1 VRLWN
6 ALRCRIRSLMFRDRR
21 ESELREELQLHLE
34 REIERLQAAGVVF
47 TKMPTQMGP
56 VSIAVCA
63 DTCGNLIQLYQP
75 PPH

>member
-1 VRLWN
+1 
-6 ALRCRIRSLMFRDRR
+6 MFTQDIPITAF
-21 ESELREELQLHLE
+21 EVSDLAKEV
-34 REIERLQAAGVVF
+34 ERLQAAGVVF

-75 PPH
+75 TPR